1 MADGTVTSPAPA
13 IDAPAPNARAA
24 RPSPAMTRE
33 AFLAWLLGQHPVL
46 PRSFDIVVCTCTDPS
61 CRGWRVVAGAR

>member
-1 MADGTVTSPAPA
+1 
-13 IDAPAPNARAA
+13 
-24 RPSPAMTRE
+24 MTRE